1 MRICTITCHD
11 VYNHGASLQ
20 AYALQTYLES
30 LGHDVRIIDY
40 KPDYLSQHHRLDVV
54 GNPKYDRPVL
64 RQAYL
69 LAKLP
74 GRLRLLPRKR
84 TFDRFTARY
93 LDLTRRYASYEEL
106 DADPPEADVYF
117 AGSDQIWNPLF
128 PNGRDP
134 AFYLGFVRR
143 GIRAS
148 YAASFAVDTFPEELR
163 GIAAQRLARFDHIAV
178 REATGLAVLA
188 SLGVQDAVTVLDPVF
203 LLERARWEALAK
215 KPADAAAPYLLVY
228 DFDANPAVRTLAER
242 IAAARHLKI
251 WSLFDLPYAE
261 RCFTLCGPEEFLGL
275 IQGASFVLSNSF
287 HATAFSVIFETE
299 FAVVERREKINT
311 RMRDLTTL
319 LGLADHMVTEGSD
332 APPDADWAAVAERLS
347 KEIGRSMAYIE
358 AVLRDEGE
366 R

>member
-20 AYALQTYLES
+20 AYALQTYLKS

-54 GNPKYDRPVL
+54 GNPKYVRPVL

-84 TFDRFTARY
+84 AFDGFTARQ
-93 LDLTRRYASYEEL
+93 LDLTRRYASSEAL
-106 DADPPEADVYF
+106 KADPPAADVYF

-128 PNGRDP
+128 PNGKDP

-148 YAASFAVDTFPEELR
+148 YTASFAVDMFPEELR
-163 GIAAQRLARFDHIAV
+163 EIAAQYLVRFDRIAV
-178 REATGLAVLA
+178 REESGLPVLA
-188 SLGVQDAVTVLDPVF
+188 SLGIQDAVTVLDPVF
-203 LLERARWEALAK
+203 LLGRAHWEALAK
-215 KPADAAAPYLLVY
+215 RPVGVDDDPYLLVY
-228 DFDANPAVRTLAER
+228 DFDGSHVVRSLAER
-242 IAAARHLKI
+242 IAETRGLRI
-251 WSLFDLPYAE
+251 WSVFDLPYAD
-261 RCFTLCGPEEFLGL
+261 RCFPLCGPEEFLGL
-275 IQGASFVLSNSF
+275 IQGASFILSNSF
-287 HATAFSVIFETE
+287 HATAFSVIFRKE

-319 LGLADHMVTEGSD
+319 LGLEDHMVTEGAD
-332 APPDADWAAVAERLS
+332 APPDADWGAVDERLS
-347 KEIGRSMAYIE
+347 KETERAKAYIE
-358 AVLRDEGE
+358 NVLNGGNK
-366 R
+366 